1 MPCLT
6 CRDLRVSFSIQ
17 KRTARAVRGVSFEL
31 DDRKT
36 LGIVGESG
44 CGKSVTALSVL
55 RLLPTPPAKI
65 ESGSMDFEGRDLLAV
80 PERQMCEV
88 RGRRISM
95 IFQDPMTSL
104 NPVFTCGNQVAEALL
119 LHKGMSRRDAA
130 NVCMELFSE
139 VGISEPKRVYSS
151 YPHHLSGGMRQRV
164 MIAMALACAPRLLI
178 ADEPTTALDVTVQA
192 RLLELLRRLQDTKD
206 MSMILITHN
215 LGIVAGMAHD
225 VMVMYAGEVMESVP
239 SEKLFAAPRHPYT
252 DCLLKTIPSVEK
264 RSERL
269 TVIPGSVPTPLEI
282 PEGCPFHPRCPR
294 AEERC
299 KKEHPPLHNVDGE
312 NGKHFVRCHIYE

>member
-1 MPCLT
+1 MACLA
-6 CRDLRVSFSIQ
+6 CKDLSVSFSIR
-17 KRTARAVRGVSFEL
+17 RTSARAVRGVSFEL
-31 DDRKT
+31 GDRRT

-44 CGKSVTALSVL
+44 CGKSVTALSVM
-55 RLLPTPPAKI
+55 RLVPTPPARV
-65 ESGSMDFEGRDLLAV
+65 ESGSIEFEGRDLLTI

-104 NPVFTCGNQVAEALL
+104 NPVFTCGDQVAEALL
-119 LHKGMSRRDAA
+119 LHRGMGKREAA
-130 NVCMELFSE
+130 GVCEALFAE
-139 VGISEPKRVYSS
+139 VGIAEPARTFAS
-151 YPHHLSGGMRQRV
+151 YPHNLSGGMRQRV

-225 VMVMYAGEVMESVP
+225 VMVMYAGEVMESALAK
-239 SEKLFAAPRHPYT
+239 ELFDAPRHPYT
-252 DCLLKTIPSVEK
+252 DCLLKTIPSIEK

-269 TVIPGSVPTPLEI
+269 TVIPGTVPTPLEI
-282 PEGCPFHPRCPR
+282 PDGCPFHPRCPR
-294 AEERC
+294 ASGRC
-299 KKEHPPLHNVDGE
+299 GKEHPPLHDVGNS
-312 NGKHFVRCHIYE
+312 HLVRCHIYE

>member
-6 CRDLRVSFSIQ
+6 CSDLRVSFSIQ
-17 KRTARAVRGVSFEL
+17 KRTAHAVRGVSFEV

-44 CGKSVTALSVL
+44 CGKSVTALSIL

-65 ESGSMDFEGRDLLAV
+65 ESGVITFEERNLLAL
-80 PERQMCEV
+80 PERLMCEV
-88 RGRRISM
+88 RGQRISM

-104 NPVFTCGNQVAEALL
+104 NPVFTCGNQVAETLL
-119 LHKGMSRRDAA
+119 FHKGMNRKDAA

-139 VGISEPKRVYSS
+139 VGIAEPARVYSS

-192 RLLELLRRLQDTKD
+192 RLLELLKKLQTAKD

-215 LGIVAGMAHD
+215 LGIVAGMAHN
-225 VMVMYAGEVMESVP
+225 VIVMYAGEIMESAT
-239 SEKLFAAPRHPYT
+239 SEELFAAPRHPYT
-252 DCLLKTIPSVEK
+252 DCLLKTVPSIDK

-282 PEGCPFHPRCPR
+282 PDGCPFNPRCLR
-294 AEERC
+294 ATERC
-299 KKEHPPLHNVDGE
+299 KKEHPPLHNVGGD
-312 NGKHFVRCHIYE
+312 NNSHFVRCHIYE